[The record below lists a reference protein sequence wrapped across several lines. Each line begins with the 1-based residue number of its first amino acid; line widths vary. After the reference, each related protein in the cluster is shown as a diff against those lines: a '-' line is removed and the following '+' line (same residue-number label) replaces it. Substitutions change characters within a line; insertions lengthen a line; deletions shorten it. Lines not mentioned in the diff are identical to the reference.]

1 MAKQGMKIKI
11 GVMGSASGPTLRDSH
26 AIAQARRLGEAIA
39 RRGCILI
46 TGACPGLPDKAA
58 EGARRC
64 GGFVFGISPA
74 FSRREHLEIYGSPIE
89 QYDMILYS
97 GMGLMERD
105 IVNIRSSD
113 AIAIVGGGVGS
124 LNEFTVAYE
133 EHKPIGVVTG
143 TGGLSDHVREIL
155 AFVNRRHDGD
165 RVLYDDDPERLVDR
179 LLALAARVTP
189 PLRESDIGGEREAP
203 SYMQVEKTRRRQR
216 RVRDRVTQSEE
227 NHGNSGKSRGVAR
240 ARRAKR

>member
-1 MAKQGMKIKI
+1 MKVKI
-11 GVMGSASGPTLRDSH
+11 GVMGSASGPTLRDPH
-26 AIAQARRLGEAIA
+26 AIALARRLGEAVA

-58 EGARRC
+58 EGAKRR

-74 FSRREHLEIYGSPIE
+74 FSKREHLEIYGSPIE

-113 AIAIVGGGVGS
+113 AIAIVGGGVGT

-133 EHKPIGVVTG
+133 ERKPIGVVTG
-143 TGGLSDHVREIL
+143 TGGLSDHIPEIL
-155 AFVNRRHDGD
+155 AFLSRHNDPE
-165 RVLYDDDPERLVDR
+165 RLVYDDNPERLVDR
-179 LLALAARVTP
+179 LLALTARVTP

-203 SYMQVEKTRRRQR
+203 T
-216 RVRDRVTQSEE
+216 
-227 NHGNSGKSRGVAR
+227 
-240 ARRAKR
+240 